1 MAAKTVPL
9 ANNALIPGHLLPL
22 FSTVAKQIYSISS
35 LHSSLSAKS
44 SLTTSLQRFSP
55 FGCLIGCGLA
65 DTSPQICRFPLT
77 PSADELLDRNPS
89 NVIQVLVSALTDVCK
104 ISSPI
109 VIIKQPTTWLSSKT
123 HVPPMNIFISSH
135 FTRIPASPQPL
146 IFFQIWPNF
155 LQHYPTALPH
165 PILLLMSLQCPV
177 WNL

>member
-1 MAAKTVPL
+1 MDRALSGGKNSVSL

-22 FSTVAKQIYSISS
+22 FSSVAKQIYSISS

-44 SLTTSLQRFSP
+44 SLTTSLQRFRP

-65 DTSPQICRFPLT
+65 DTSSQICRFPLT

-123 HVPPMNIFISSH
+123 HVPPMNIFLSSH
-135 FTRIPASPQPL
+135 FTRIPYSSQLLPNHSFSSRYGRTSSNATQQPYL
-146 IFFQIWPNF
+146 TGFCC
-155 LQHYPTALPH
+155 
-165 PILLLMSLQCPV
+165 S
-177 WNL
+177 